1 MPQPDLPAVGTPRD
15 WLRRARSN
23 LVLARQPKPP
33 EALWEDLC
41 FDAQQAAEKAV
52 KGVLV
57 SRGIDFP
64 KTHDIGR
71 LLQLLAESAMDI
83 PAPVRRSPELT
94 AYAWEARYPGDYEPV
109 TADVHRRAVELAEA
123 VVRWAEEVIH
133 GV

>member
-1 MPQPDLPAVGTPRD
+1 MTRPEPVAVGSPRD

-23 LVLARQPKPP
+23 LALARQPKPP

-71 LLQLLAESAMDI
+71 LLQLLTEGGVEVPGS
-83 PAPVRRSPELT
+83 VRRAPELT
-94 AYAWEARYPGDYEPV
+94 AYAWEARYPGDYEPA
-109 TADVHRRAVELAEA
+109 TADVHRRAVELAEV
-123 VVRWAEEVIH
+123 VVR
-133 GV
+133 